1 MLSPQIVEL
10 EQKLRDCSIEDK
22 KWLLEQLNKQLEL
35 NTQKNTDELINS
47 WNEAYSDGLDE
58 SETLMLEQIRHHQRQ
73 LSE

>member
-1 MLSPQIVEL
+1 MLSPQIIEL
-10 EQKLRDCSIEDK
+10 EQKLRNYSIEDK
-22 KWLLEQLNKQLEL
+22 KWLLKQLNKQLEL
-35 NTQKNTDELINS
+35 NTQQNSDELMNS